1 MDKRRRA
8 GVIAASGGAISSSTA
23 SLAAGHHGTF
33 AGLDGDFWMGCLL
46 GIAVGLVIL
55 ALITVARG
63 GSICRLP

>member
-8 GVIAASGGAISSSTA
+8 GVIAASGGAISASTA
-23 SLAAGHHGTF
+23 GLAAGHHGSF
-33 AGLDGDFWMGCLL
+33 AGLDSDFWMGCVL
-46 GIAVGLVIL
+46 GIAIGLVVL